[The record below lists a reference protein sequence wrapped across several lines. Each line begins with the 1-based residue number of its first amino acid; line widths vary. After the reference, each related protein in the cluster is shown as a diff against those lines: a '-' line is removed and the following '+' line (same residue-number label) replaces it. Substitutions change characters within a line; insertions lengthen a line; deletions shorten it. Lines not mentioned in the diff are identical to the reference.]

1 MSRERSY
8 FEHNG
13 MPLHAAPNS
22 GHVRRLQE
30 PWLGSFTTHVSPTE
44 QKTSGTAGVTM
55 PNFAE
60 EVAIMNEEAEGSAPQ
75 SSSRAQRS
83 TEEKPTAAIQLGA
96 DPLPPH
102 DISAAASD
110 AHSAQDNPVNPA
122 IEQSILPVI
131 HPGLLQSKPTN
142 GTDIKPAVRMEADT
156 PNRVTESVGARTVA
170 SDAPSLPASV
180 PVQKPVTVQTEIS
193 SLPMPVE
200 FTTALPGKPFLP
212 LIGAMGAPLSVAVAA
227 ATENSGTL
235 MPDETAAA
243 LFPASVPVHFE
254 AARVPMG
261 GGDSSPGTTAPVAA
275 PESQP
280 QSYGS
285 QQALLDRLNDRAA
298 SLHQQSGGGRRVHIG
313 NLRITVQRPAMEAT
327 QTPPSA
333 PSAQPQAAPP
343 APILFNPW
351 ERLYTAFD

>member
-1 MSRERSY
+1 
-8 FEHNG
+8 
-13 MPLHAAPNS
+13 MPLHAAPNP

-44 QKTSGTAGVTM
+44 QKTLGTAGVAM

-60 EVAIMNEEAEGSAPQ
+60 EVTGMNDEAEGGAPQ
-75 SSSRAQRS
+75 SLSQAPRS
-83 TEEKPTAAIQLGA
+83 TEEKSTAAIQLGA

-102 DISAAASD
+102 GISAATAN
-110 AHSAQDNPVNPA
+110 AHLGAPDDPVNPP
-122 IEQSILPVI
+122 IERSILPVI
-131 HPGLLQSKPTN
+131 HPGLLQSKPAS
-142 GTDIKPAVRMEADT
+142 GTETKSAVGMEVDT

-170 SDAPSLPASV
+170 SDATSLPTSV

-193 SLPMPVE
+193 SLPMPAE
-200 FTTALPGKPFLP
+200 FTTALPGKPLLP
-212 LIGAMGAPLSVAVAA
+212 LIGAMGEPLSMAIAA

-261 GGDSSPGTTAPVAA
+261 GGDSSSGTTAPVAVA
-275 PESQP
+275 ESQP

-298 SLHQQSGGGRRVHIG
+298 SLHQQSSGGRRVHIG

-333 PSAQPQAAPP
+333 LSAQPQAAPP